1 MDTFKLNIAKTMIED
16 EINNLLMDDRYLD
29 LYDELRYL
37 LILLKKVEK

>member
-1 MDTFKLNIAKTMIED
+1 MDTFKLNIARTMIED

-29 LYDELRYL
+29 LYDELRYF

>member
-29 LYDELRYL
+29 LYDELRYF

>member
-1 MDTFKLNIAKTMIED
+1 MIED

-29 LYDELRYL
+29 LYDELRYF

>member
-37 LILLKKVEK
+37 LLLLKKIEK